1 VNHWSCRVSDLHIV
15 AEIITQAEQLTRT
28 ISSSNGRAEPL
39 PASGAAPPSSLSF
52 LSILQAYDSVLLKHG
67 RIPENDVSIYQL
79 LLRLNVNPEA
89 DWWRKFDA
97 ECQRLQRW
105 WSSDNDNVPDNAPR
119 PFINGPG
126 RDQYQPNPTSNQSQQ
141 RDQSQSGNANP
152 SSSSAPHALTR
163 PTAPVTADRPPVLRR
178 KAGGESAVTIDIDVD
193 YASSRPPWEHAGP
206 AGAAVHAYGE
216 IDWQPTRLAAA
227 AVTRSS
233 GETAASVTAAGPAVS
248 SDPAHVPAP
257 ASASTGLLYSGTN
270 GTAQASSQTLN
281 SINHAFSGG
290 HSSTVMA
297 DPASASTSEVARI
310 LERGS
315 AYRLQSN
322 PPLGLSAGASDSD
335 QPRREHLGLSG
346 PEASQPNRRRRVRRA
361 DFTPA
366 AGRVLLTKLFL
377 LWKQC
382 VTLIKQSCCSAG
394 NPIS

>member
-39 PASGAAPPSSLSF
+39 PASGAASSSSLSF

-126 RDQYQPNPTSNQSQQ
+126 RDQYQPNPTSYQFQQ
-141 RDQSQSGNANP
+141 RDQSQSSNAVL
-152 SSSSAPHALTR
+152 SSSFAPHALNH
-163 PTAPVTADRPPVLRR
+163 PTAPVTDRPSVLRR
-178 KAGGESAVTIDIDVD
+178 KAGGESTVTVDIDVD

-206 AGAAVHAYGE
+206 AGAAAHAYSE

-227 AVTRSS
+227 AATGSYV
-233 GETAASVTAAGPAVS
+233 ETAASVTAAGPAVS
-248 SDPAHVPAP
+248 SYPTNAPAP
-257 ASASTGLLYSGTN
+257 VSASTSLPYSGTN
-270 GTAQASSQTLN
+270 GVAQASSQTLN

-290 HSSTVMA
+290 HSSSAMA

-322 PPLGLSAGASDSD
+322 PPLGLSGGASDSD

-346 PEASQPNRRRRVRRA
+346 PDASLPNRRRRVRRA

-382 VTLIKQSCCSAG
+382 VPLIKHSCCSAG
-394 NPIS
+394 NPRY